1 MLSVLRNSNYCKEK
15 AKYQMNLIRSDIKNR
30 ANDLAITNLV
40 EDLVLISL
48 LGSTLLLIK
57 RNDIYYIV

>member
-1 MLSVLRNSNYCKEK
+1 
-15 AKYQMNLIRSDIKNR
+15 MNLIRSDIKNR